1 MAAHSELSGGG
12 APRPIGRTKAAGLLL
27 AAVASVAA
35 SFLIAA
41 PAGAADDKNYGKP
54 GDPIDLAV
62 GYQPYYTESWS
73 GLIMRG
79 KQFYEKYLPKGSTV
93 NFQVGLQGAI
103 IVNQMIAGKQDIGYA
118 GDMPVDRG
126 YQQIGYPRSASRLD
140 AWAWLRPVQYLSGPQ
155 RRAGFQV
162 ARRGHQMAFGQNGC
176 GSTRKLRRPVCP
188 GGLQADRYP
197 ADQYL
202 NQNIE
207 LITSG
212 FRADKIDAA
221 VVWEPT
227 ASHLVLDGLA
237 RKVATGASVNEL
249 DGGYMIMPQ
258 ALITQRPDVVKAWLQ
273 AELDAELYF
282 GDSKNAMDIA
292 SMALAQTTGFPEKA
306 LWASAFGINPKSSGG
321 TDTRLTLS
329 YGFTPDAMEHIQESS
344 KFLLE
349 IKSISA
355 DIRPD
360 AVVPQFT
367 DEILKAR
374 GLTAPVGV
382 VKALPDSAYT
392 GPMKGF
398 MRNSECVR

>member
-1 MAAHSELSGGG
+1 MYQSIRGCSFRVSLGSVRYRIEIVK
-12 APRPIGRTKAAGLLL
+12 RAGLLL
-27 AAVASVAA
+27 ATVACVAA
-35 SFLIAA
+35 SLMAA
-41 PAGAADDKNYGKP
+41 PANAADEKNYGTP
-54 GDPIDLAV
+54 GAPIDLVV

-93 NFQVGLQGAI
+93 TFQVGLQGAI

-118 GDMPVDRG
+118 GDMPAIVATSKSSIRDLRLVSVLGLG
-126 YQQIGYPRSASRLD
+126 YDQCNIFLVRND
-140 AWAWLRPVQYLSGPQ
+140 APEFKSPEEAIKWLAGKTVAVPQ
-155 RRAGFQV
+155 GSCADSFARA
-162 ARRGHQMAFGQNGC
+162 AFKSFNIQ
-176 GSTRKLRRPVCP
+176 
-188 GGLQADRYP
+188 P
-197 ADQYL
+197 AEYL

-212 FRADKIDAA
+212 FRANKIDAA

-237 RKVATGASVNEL
+237 RKVATGASVGQL
-249 DGGYMIMPQ
+249 DGGFMVMPQ
-258 ALITQRPDVVKAWLQ
+258 ALIAQRPDVVKAWLQ

-282 GDSKNAMDIA
+282 GDPKNTMDIA
-292 SMALAQTTGFPEKA
+292 SMAQAQTTGFPEKV
-306 LWASAFGINPKSSGG
+306 LWASAFGSNPKASGG

-329 YGFTPDAMEHIQESS
+329 YAFTPDAMAHIQDAS

-349 IKSISA
+349 IKSINA

-367 DEILKAR
+367 DEIIKAR
-374 GLTAPVGV
+374 GITAPVGV
-382 VKALPDSAYT
+382 VKALPDTAYT
-392 GPMKGF
+392 GQ
-398 MRNSECVR
+398 

>member
-1 MAAHSELSGGG
+1 MYQTSNRSA
-12 APRPIGRTKAAGLLL
+12 GRVFCGVIPPHIKATAAGLLL
-27 AAVASVAA
+27 GTFAYTVASVMTAPPASAA
-35 SFLIAA
+35 EAK
-41 PAGAADDKNYGKP
+41 DYGKQ
-54 GDPIDLAV
+54 DEPIDLVV

-79 KQFYEKYLPKGSTV
+79 KQFYEKYLPKGSNVT
-93 NFQVGLQGAI
+93 FQVGLQGAI

-118 GDMPVDRG
+118 GDMPAIVASSKSSIRDLRLVSVLGLG
-126 YQQIGYPRSASRLD
+126 YDQCNIFLVRKD
-140 AWAWLRPVQYLSGPQ
+140 APDFKSPDEAIKWLANKVVAVPQ
-155 RRAGFQV
+155 
-162 ARRGHQMAFGQNGC
+162 
-176 GSTRKLRRPVCP
+176 GSC
-188 GGLQADRYP
+188 ADRF
-197 ADQYL
+197 ARAVFKRFGIQTAEYL

-212 FRADKIDAA
+212 FRAGKIDAA

-237 RKVATGASVNEL
+237 RKVATGASVGEL
-249 DGGYMIMPQ
+249 DGGFMLMPQ
-258 ALITQRPDVVKAWLQ
+258 ALIVQRPDVAKAWLQ

-282 GDSKNAMDIA
+282 GDSNNAMDIA

-306 LWASAFGINPKSSGG
+306 LWAAAFGTNPKSSGG

-329 YGFTPDAMEHIQESS
+329 YGFTPNATAHIQEAS

-355 DIRPD
+355 EIRPE
-360 AVVPQFT
+360 AVVSQFT
-367 DEILKAR
+367 DDILKSR
-374 GLTAPVGV
+374 GLKAPVGE

-392 GPMKGF
+392 GQ
-398 MRNSECVR
+398 

>member
-1 MAAHSELSGGG
+1 MLESSHRCSLWLSPGG
-12 APRPIGRTKAAGLLL
+12 ASRRIGRMKAAGLLL
-27 AAVASVAA
+27 AAIAGVAA
-35 SFLIAA
+35 SVLIAA
-41 PAGAADDKNYGKP
+41 PARAADDKSYGKP
-54 GDPIDLAV
+54 GDPIDLTV

-118 GDMPVDRG
+118 GDMPSIVATSKSDIRDLRLVSTLGLG
-126 YQQIGYPRSASRLD
+126 YDQCNIFLVRND
-140 AWAWLRPVQYLSGPQ
+140 APDFKSPDEAIKWLSGKTVAVPQ
-155 RRAGFQV
+155 
-162 ARRGHQMAFGQNGC
+162 
-176 GSTRKLRRPVCP
+176 GSC
-188 GGLQADRYP
+188 ADRFARAVFKRMDIQP
-197 ADQYL
+197 DQYL

-212 FRADKIDAA
+212 FRAGKIDAA

-237 RKVATGASVNEL
+237 RKVATGVSVNEL

-258 ALITQRPDVVKAWLQ
+258 ALIAQRPDVAKAWLQ

-292 SMALAQTTGFPEKA
+292 GMALAQTTGFPEKA
-306 LWASAFGINPKSSGG
+306 LWAAAFGTNPKSSGG

-329 YGFTPDAMEHIQESS
+329 YGFTPDAMKHLQEAA

-355 DIRPD
+355 DLRPD
-360 AVVPQFT
+360 AVVPQFA
-367 DEILKAR
+367 DDILKAR

-392 GPMKGF
+392 GP
-398 MRNSECVR
+398 